1 MREGERYA
9 QNGSWW
15 ESQINAFFY
24 THTCMC
30 RETCWNLLMSF
41 VDDVVVFFVS
51 QPATEVFC
59 RCSTR
64 MHVSLQGKGGRPGAE
79 LRLLYTLNCIPAHTV
94 RCPGGPESM
103 LGSQRETE
111 KTERGGSGSLF
122 LVQIPVFL
130 FSPYCEAADPLRLR
144 SQLRLPADSSECVQ
158 SSPM

>member
-1 MREGERYA
+1 MREGERCA

-24 THTCMC
+24 THTC

-41 VDDVVVFFVS
+41 VDDVVVFFCIPTSNRSVL
-51 QPATEVFC
+51 PVFNSNAC
-59 RCSTR
+59 FPP
-64 MHVSLQGKGGRPGAE
+64 GKWGRGGGAE

-94 RCPGGPESM
+94 CCPGGPESM

-130 FSPYCEAADPLRLR
+130 FSPFCEAADPLRLR